1 MIYLKI
7 KENTNQAKLM
17 IEYLKTLPF
26 VEVVNKEKIPNDV
39 TLKAMN
45 DAENGKT
52 TRAKNVGDL
61 IKKLN
66 K

>member
-1 MIYLKI
+1 
-7 KENTNQAKLM
+7 M

-52 TRAKNVGDL
+52 TKAKDVADL
-61 IKKLN
+61 VKKLN